1 MTNKSKIF
9 IFLIIILL
17 AAAAYLAV
25 ISKPVKQDQAGKQN
39 DAKKNNAVDA
49 MLNLDLL
56 EKSYKLET
64 KVILANYL
72 RIAQD
77 ETINIESVKQT
88 KEQLLSLKVPTEFKE
103 LHLNLV
109 LALDKMEDYLNG
121 GDEEDKLKSQEM
133 IESEKA
139 KYEWLNW

>member
-1 MTNKSKIF
+1 MANKSKIF
-9 IFLIIILL
+9 IFFIIILL
-17 AAAAYLAV
+17 IIAVYLAV
-25 ISKPVKQDQAGKQN
+25 ISKPAKQDQAEKQN
-39 DAKKNNAVDA
+39 DAKTNNVVDA

-56 EKSYKLET
+56 KKSYKAKT

-88 KEQLLSLKVPTEFKE
+88 KEQLLSLKVPIEFKE

-109 LALDKMEDYLNG
+109 LALDEMEDYLEN
-121 GDEEDKLKSQEM
+121 GDEADKRKSQEM
-133 IESEKA
+133 IEQEKT
-139 KYEWLNW
+139 KHEWLN

>member
-1 MTNKSKIF
+1 MTNKTKFF
-9 IFLIIILL
+9 IFFIIILL
-17 AAAAYLAV
+17 IIAVYLAV
-25 ISKPVKQDQAGKQN
+25 ISKPAKQDQAEKQN
-39 DAKKNNAVDA
+39 DAKTNNVVDA

-56 EKSYKLET
+56 KKSYKAET

-77 ETINIESVKQT
+77 ETINIESVKRT

-109 LALDKMEDYLNG
+109 LAMDEMEYYLEN
-121 GDEEDKLKSQEM
+121 GDEADKRKSQEM
-133 IESEKA
+133 IEQEKT
-139 KYEWLNW
+139 KHEWLN

>member
-1 MTNKSKIF
+1 MTNKTKIF
-9 IFLIIILL
+9 IFFIIILL
-17 AAAAYLAV
+17 IIAVYFAV
-25 ISKPVKQDQAGKQN
+25 ISKPAKQDQAEKQN
-39 DAKKNNAVDA
+39 DAKTNNVVDA

-56 EKSYKLET
+56 KKNYKAET

-77 ETINIESVKQT
+77 ETINIESVKRT

-109 LALDKMEDYLNG
+109 LALDEMEDYLEN
-121 GDEEDKLKSQEM
+121 GDEADKRKSQEM
-133 IESEKA
+133 IEQEKT
-139 KYEWLNW
+139 KHEWLN

>member
-1 MTNKSKIF
+1 MTNKAKIF
-9 IFLIIILL
+9 IFFIIILL
-17 AAAAYLAV
+17 IIAVYLAV
-25 ISKPVKQDQAGKQN
+25 IFKPAKQDQAEKQN
-39 DAKKNNAVDA
+39 DAKTNNVVDA

-56 EKSYKLET
+56 KKSYKAET

-109 LALDKMEDYLNG
+109 LAMDEMEDYLEN
-121 GDEEDKLKSQEM
+121 GDEADKRKSQEM
-133 IESEKA
+133 IEQEKT
-139 KYEWLNW
+139 KHEWLN

>member
-9 IFLIIILL
+9 IFFIIILL
-17 AAAAYLAV
+17 FIAVYLAV
-25 ISKPVKQDQAGKQN
+25 ISKPVKQDQPEKQN
-39 DAKKNNAVDA
+39 GAKTNNAVDA
-49 MLNLDLL
+49 VLNLDLL

-77 ETINIESVKQT
+77 ETINIESVKRT

-103 LHLNLV
+103 LHLSLI
-109 LALDKMEDYLNG
+109 LSLDKMEDYLES
-121 GDEEDKLKSQEM
+121 GDEADKLKSQEM
-133 IESEKA
+133 IEEQKA
-139 KYEWLNW
+139 EYEWLN

>member
-1 MTNKSKIF
+1 MANKSKIF
-9 IFLIIILL
+9 IFFIIILL
-17 AAAAYLAV
+17 IIAVYLAV
-25 ISKPVKQDQAGKQN
+25 ISKPAKQDQAEKQN
-39 DAKKNNAVDA
+39 DAKTNNVVDA

-56 EKSYKLET
+56 KKSYKAET

-88 KEQLLSLKVPTEFKE
+88 KEQLLSLKVPIEFKE

-109 LALDKMEDYLNG
+109 LALDEMEDYLEN
-121 GDEEDKLKSQEM
+121 GDEADKRKSQEM
-133 IESEKA
+133 IEQEKT
-139 KYEWLNW
+139 KHEWLN